1 MEIVVS
7 GIRPTGKL
15 HLGNYFGAVTNF
27 LHMQENYNTYFFIAD
42 IHSLTTHPTP
52 EDLHGNVRQVL
63 AEYLAMGLDPEKC
76 ALFIQ
81 SDVPQISELY
91 TYMNMNAYKGELERS
106 ASFKDKIRTQPENV
120 NAGLLTYPVLMAVD
134 ILIHKADYV
143 PVGKD
148 QEQHLEM
155 TRTFGRRFNNL
166 YGVDC
171 FPEPQA
177 FSRTG
182 KLVKVPGLTNQGK
195 MSKSGGE
202 GDAIFFD
209 DEEKV
214 TKKKIMRAVT
224 DSGPTEPNS
233 EVSAPVQN
241 LFDIMDL
248 VSKPD
253 VIQHFKNAY
262 SDCSIRYGDLKKQL
276 AEDVWAFV
284 APIRERIVEIKS
296 DDKALA
302 KAAQTGADKA
312 IASAERTLKEVR
324 EIIGFRRFY

>member
-1 MEIVVS
+1 
-7 GIRPTGKL
+7 
-15 HLGNYFGAVTNF
+15 
-27 LHMQENYNTYFFIAD
+27 
-42 IHSLTTHPTP
+42 
-52 EDLHGNVRQVL
+52 
-63 AEYLAMGLDPEKC
+63 
-76 ALFIQ
+76 
-81 SDVPQISELY
+81 
-91 TYMNMNAYKGELERS
+91 
-106 ASFKDKIRTQPENV
+106 
-120 NAGLLTYPVLMAVD
+120 
-134 ILIHKADYV
+134 
-143 PVGKD
+143 
-148 QEQHLEM
+148 
-155 TRTFGRRFNNL
+155 
-166 YGVDC
+166 
-171 FPEPQA
+171 
-177 FSRTG
+177 
-182 KLVKVPGLTNQGK
+182 
-195 MSKSGGE
+195 
-202 GDAIFFD
+202 
-209 DEEKV
+209 
-214 TKKKIMRAVT
+214 MRAVT